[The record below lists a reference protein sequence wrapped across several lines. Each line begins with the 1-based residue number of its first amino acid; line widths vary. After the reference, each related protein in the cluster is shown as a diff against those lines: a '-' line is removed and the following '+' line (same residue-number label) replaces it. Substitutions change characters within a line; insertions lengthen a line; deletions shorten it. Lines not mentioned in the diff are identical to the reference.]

1 MKNIIS
7 IISIFFALNSVLFAQ
22 STYNQELEQ
31 AAKEIS
37 QKITVSGKKNVAV
50 LDFENSNNQISEL
63 GSWLAS
69 VFSTHLENNSAN
81 GFTVKNRSDIEKA
94 IQQIKSESGSGAFD
108 SKTIQR
114 LGEIS
119 GSDVI
124 VYGELTLMDDEITV
138 NIRTKNTSLNSSIG
152 GVIVSFT
159 ATDGMRTKYENYIEN
174 KETRPQSS
182 VSSNSASGEGSER
195 SSKNVNCKEQ
205 NTGDY
210 CFTNKKSVLIEIY
223 YKPKNSENRLYPYGR
238 NQLDMSGTKITI
250 EPGQTSCIYEL
261 GNGVYTYNYKDPTQQ
276 IQSDVKYA
284 FSNGNNSNPVVISGE
299 FFVERCKSKNFI
311 IK

>member
-1 MKNIIS
+1 MKNIVS
-7 IISIFFALNSVLFAQ
+7 FISIFLALTSVLNAQ

-31 AAKEIS
+31 AANEIS
-37 QKITVSGKKNVAV
+37 QKITTSGKKNVAV

-69 VFSTHLENNSAN
+69 IFSTHLENSSVN

-152 GVIVSFT
+152 GVIVSFG
-159 ATDGMRTKYENYIEN
+159 ATEGMRTKYENYIEN
-174 KETRPQSS
+174 NNSPAKST
-182 VSSNSASGEGSER
+182 VSNNLASGEGAER
-195 SSKNVNCKEQ
+195 TSKSVNCKEQ

-210 CFTNKKSVLIEIY
+210 CFTNKKNVLIEIY
-223 YKPKNSENRLYPYGR
+223 YKPKNNNGNSYPYTGYSG
-238 NQLDMSGTKITI
+238 MSGTKITI

-261 GNGVYTYNYKDPTQQ
+261 ESRVYTFTYKDQTQQ
-276 IQSDVKYA
+276 IQSDVNYA
-284 FSNGNNSNPVVISGE
+284 FSNGSNSRAAVISGE
-299 FFVERCKSKNFI
+299 FFVEKCKSKNFI